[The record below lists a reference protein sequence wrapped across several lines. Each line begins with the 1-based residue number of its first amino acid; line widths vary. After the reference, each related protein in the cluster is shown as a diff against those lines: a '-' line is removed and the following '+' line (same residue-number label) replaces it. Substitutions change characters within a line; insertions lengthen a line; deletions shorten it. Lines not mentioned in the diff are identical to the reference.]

1 MSVLISSSAPG
12 TPYIRAGFRWD
23 AAQAYLFDIDG
34 TLLNCRDAVHYR
46 AFHQAVQD
54 VLGIEAGIDGV
65 PVHGNTD
72 IGILRAALRRAGVDD
87 ACVDL
92 HLPQIVEHM
101 CAEAHRR
108 REQFFPELCPSIRE
122 LVLHLLGRGKLTG
135 IASGNLEPIG
145 WIKLEKAD
153 LKPLFSFG
161 SFAWPRES
169 RAEIFA
175 HGAFL
180 ARQRLRPSAEVC
192 VLGDTPA
199 DIHAARVAGLPIIVL
214 ATGIYSFADLLAY
227 EPDACFASASDLL
240 ALGNRIGGDSPVTA
254 QTSRPGPFSNQVE

>member
-1 MSVLISSSAPG
+1 MTALVSSSA
-12 TPYIRAGFRWD
+12 TEAPYIRAGFRCD
-23 AAQAYLFDIDG
+23 AAQSYLFDIDG

-46 AFHQAVQD
+46 AFRQAVEN

-87 ACVDL
+87 TRVDL

-101 CAEAHRR
+101 CAEAQRS
-108 REQFFPELCPSIRE
+108 REQFIPELCPSIRE
-122 LVLHLLGRGKLTG
+122 LVLHLLEGGKLPG

-153 LKPLFSFG
+153 LKSMFSFG
-161 SFAWPRES
+161 SFAWPLES
-169 RAEIFA
+169 RAEIFS

-180 ARQRLRPSAEVC
+180 ARQRLRPSAGVC

-214 ATGIYSFADLLAY
+214 ATGIYTFPDLLTY
-227 EPDACFASASDLL
+227 GPDACFASASDLL
-240 ALGNRIGGDSPVTA
+240 ALIAESTA
-254 QTSRPGPFSNQVE
+254 IRP